1 MTNTGNIKSFVFRS
15 GRMSKA
21 QKKSYETGGQ
31 YVIPFSDKVT
41 DFSRYFSNNNP
52 LTVEIGFGMGK
63 ATADIAEAN
72 AGNNYLGIEV
82 FRAGIGKLLW
92 EIEQRSLANI
102 RIVEH
107 DAVAVIEKMIKP
119 FSVAAFHIFFP
130 DPWPK
135 KRHHKRRLVQ
145 IPFAKL
151 MVSRLSPGGYI
162 YMVSDWENYADEAL
176 AVLSAMPELYNPN
189 GGSFAEGVSWR
200 PMTKFEKKGLDKNH
214 SIKEIYLVKRS

>member
-1 MTNTGNIKSFVFRS
+1 MTNTGNIKSFVLRS
-15 GRMSKA
+15 GRMSRA
-21 QKKSYETGGQ
+21 QEKSYKAGGK
-31 YVIPFSDKVT
+31 YIIPFSNESI
-41 DFSRYFSNNNP
+41 DFSRYFTNNNP

-82 FRAGIGKLLW
+82 FRAGVGKLLW
-92 EIEQRSLANI
+92 EIEQRSLTNV
-102 RIVEH
+102 RIVEY

-119 FSVAAFHIFFP
+119 FSVSAFHIFFP

-145 IPFAKL
+145 NPFAKL
-151 MVSRLSPGGYI
+151 LVSRLIPGGYI

-176 AVLSAMPELYNPN
+176 AVFSVIPELSNPN
-189 GGSFAEGVSWR
+189 GLSFADGISWR

-214 SIKEIYLVKRS
+214 SIKEIYLVKQ